1 MRVRSDKMPP
11 RRSENVCGDRRLSVA
26 RRCDLRCGVVFSP
39 LGYRGC
45 ISDPADKPTPADP
58 RDVAA
63 VLAFALRFQGRK
75 PEAP

>member
-1 MRVRSDKMPP
+1 M
-11 RRSENVCGDRRLSVA
+11 
-26 RRCDLRCGVVFSP
+26 
-39 LGYRGC
+39 
-45 ISDPADKPTPADP
+45 SDPADKPTPAAP